1 MGYGVLGLA
10 IAIDIT
16 YSLLLLMLTSYCVFT
31 SNEKIREAWVMP
43 DMLALEGW
51 TQILEL
57 GLPGMFV
64 YFIDFGSFEIIA
76 LMSGLIGVV
85 ELSTMGIILILCQIL
100 TCTAYGMQFTVT
112 VYVGKSIGSSN
123 C

>member
-31 SNEKIREAWVMP
+31 NNEKIREAWVMP

-51 TQILEL
+51 TQIQEL

-64 YFIDFGSFEIIA
+64 YFIDFGSFEMIA

-85 ELSTMGIILILCQIL
+85 ELSTMGIILILC
-100 TCTAYGMQFTVT
+100 
-112 VYVGKSIGSSN
+112 
-123 C
+123 

>member
-1 MGYGVLGLA
+1 
-10 IAIDIT
+10 
-16 YSLLLLMLTSYCVFT
+16 
-31 SNEKIREAWVMP
+31 MP

-64 YFIDFGSFEIIA
+64 YFIDFGSFEMIA

-85 ELSTMGIILILCQIL
+85 ELSTMGIILILC
-100 TCTAYGMQFTVT
+100 
-112 VYVGKSIGSSN
+112 
-123 C
+123 